1 MSTSRSYASL
11 LTIAGL
17 VWVLVGTSVSYAE
30 DPEEAQASP
39 LEFAPLLVLERDV
52 HFPAP
57 SGEDVLVSSGEYQV
71 EAKEGSLKLVPSD
84 EDNLEP
90 IVIQAQAG
98 SHEEEIA
105 SPEPRSIPGEGEQ
118 HALVLL
124 LPDGHSLQAIGSY
137 SGIQSRHPHKFKI
150 NPGMFKGLA
159 GKLPTIKSIFTTP
172 SQLPTKTPI
181 GAVTPTGTL
190 YIKGMRF
197 GRTKGKVELQVSVPS
212 NKHFYVPKGT
222 PSRAG
227 TRKGKKRIQLN
238 VQSWSDSRI
247 KVQIPL
253 IAGVPD
259 HSASFQIITANG
271 VGSMGRKVRYYAT
284 RRKATLKYGEKVTS
298 INCSNGANESYC
310 LDKHAG
316 TLAAFEGVCFYG
328 GPKRKDKTITAW
340 HLNCHGAVD
349 WDDGTDRYTI
359 KLKNNWVVEEITW
372 GWKRSSSSEKL
383 RLPSAKALT
392 KKHKGASSMTIKVPW
407 EVSPG
412 PDWLA
417 YWISVRIQ
425 GPVGISY

>member
-1 MSTSRSYASL
+1 MNASRSYAYL
-11 LTIAGL
+11 FTIAGL
-17 VWVLVGTSVSYAE
+17 VWVLVGTTVSYAE
-30 DPEEAQASP
+30 DLEEAQASP
-39 LEFAPLLVLERDV
+39 LEFAPLLVLDRDV

-71 EAKEGSLKLVPSD
+71 AAKEGSLKLVPSD
-84 EDNLEP
+84 EENLEP
-90 IVIQAQAG
+90 IVIQAQT
-98 SHEEEIA
+98 STHEEKVA

-118 HALVLL
+118 HALLLL

-137 SGIQSRHPHKFKI
+137 SGIQSRHPHKFKF
-150 NPGMFKGLA
+150 GYLKGLA
-159 GKLPTIKSIFTTP
+159 GKLPTVKSIFTTP
-172 SQLPTKTPI
+172 SQLPTITPI

-197 GRTKGKVELQVSVPS
+197 GATKGKVELQVSVPF
-212 NKHFYVPKGT
+212 NKKFYVPKGT
-222 PSRAG
+222 KTRAG
-227 TRKGKKRIQLN
+227 TKKGKKRIQLD
-238 VQSWSDSRI
+238 VKSWSDTRI

-259 HSASFQIITANG
+259 HSASFQIFTAKG
-271 VGSMGRKVRYYAT
+271 LGSIGRKVRFYAT
-284 RRKATLKYGEKVTS
+284 RGNGTLKYGEKVTS

-310 LDKHAG
+310 LDKQAG
-316 TLAAFEGVCFYG
+316 TMAAFEGPCFYG

-349 WDDGTDRYTI
+349 WDEGTDRYTI
-359 KLKNNWVVEEITW
+359 KLKNNWVVEEIKW

-383 RLPSAKALT
+383 KLPSAKALT
-392 KKHKGASSMTIKVPW
+392 KKHKGASSMTIRVPW

-417 YWISVRIQ
+417 YWISVRIK
-425 GPVGISY
+425 GPVGLPF